1 MHDIFRNIIISH
13 FGEDEKREAS
23 EAEAIRDVCEHDC
36 HLSPEDGC
44 TTCDELW
51 EEKERTDKLEAQI
64 W

>member
-23 EAEAIRDVCEHDC
+23 EAEAIRAVCENDC
-36 HLSPEDGC
+36 SPEDC
-44 TTCDELW
+44 CETCDE
-51 EEKERTDKLEAQI
+51 KERIDKIEAQI